1 MATQRTSVI
10 DKHTTGKG
18 ELVGFIGVL
27 TPSTKFN
34 KDGVYS
40 ANILI
45 AKAEGEKLAAKI
57 KEVRSQQYK
66 TYGKGSAVQDMLKC
80 IPFVE
85 IEKNDEGE
93 IIKETPDK
101 DGCYI
106 VKASAKAFI
115 ENGKPRVKIPVFDS
129 KQHPVGDV
137 RIGEGTTAKL
147 ALSLEGYT
155 VASKTGVSVKLKAV
169 QIIDLVEYGTGN
181 AESYGFG
188 EEEGFEAT
196 EDVAKDSSTTSTD
209 ATDEE
214 SDF

>member
-1 MATQRTSVI
+1 MAKQRTSI
-10 DKHTTGKG
+10 TDKYTTGKG
-18 ELVGFIGVL
+18 ELVGFIGVM

-40 ANILI
+40 ANVLI
-45 AKAEGEKLAAKI
+45 SKAEGEKVASKI
-57 KEVRSQQYK
+57 KEIRTQQYK
-66 TYGKGSAVQDMLKC
+66 TYGKGSAVQEMTKC

-85 IEKNDEGE
+85 IEKNEDGE
-93 IIKETPDK
+93 VVKETPDK
-101 DGCYI
+101 DGRYI
-106 VKASAKAFI
+106 LKTSAKAFI

-129 KQHPVGDV
+129 KQNPVGDV

-155 VASKTGVSVKLKAV
+155 VAGKTGVSVKLKAV

-188 EEEGFEAT
+188 EEDGFEAS
-196 EDVAKDSSTTSTD
+196 EDVAESGTE
-209 ATDEE
+209 AEDEA
-214 SDF
+214 DF

>member
-1 MATQRTSVI
+1 MSKQKTSVT
-10 DKHTTGKG
+10 DKYTTGKG
-18 ELVGFIGVL
+18 ELVGFIGVM

-45 AKAEGEKLAAKI
+45 SKAEGEKLAAKI
-57 KEVRSQQYK
+57 KDIRTQQYK
-66 TYGKGSAVQDMLKC
+66 TYGKGSTVQELTKC

-85 IEKNDEGE
+85 VVKNEEGE
-93 IIKETPDK
+93 VVKESPDK
-101 DGCYI
+101 DGRYI
-106 VKASAKAFI
+106 LKTSAKAFI
-115 ENGKPRVKIPVFDS
+115 ENGKPRVKIPVFDA
-129 KQHPVGDV
+129 KQNPVGDV

-155 VASKTGVSVKLKAV
+155 VANKTGVSVKLKAV

-181 AESYGFG
+181 AESYGFD
-188 EEEGFEAT
+188 EEEGFESSG
-196 EDVAKDSSTTSTD
+196 EVAEEGAETTNDES
-209 ATDEE
+209 DEE

>member
-1 MATQRTSVI
+1 LAKQRTSVI

-18 ELVGFIGVL
+18 ELVGFIGVM

-40 ANILI
+40 TNILI
-45 AKAEGEKLAAKI
+45 DKAEGEKLAAKI
-57 KEVRSQQYK
+57 KEVRTQQYK

-101 DGCYI
+101 DGRYI

-129 KQHPVGDV
+129 KQNPVGDIK
-137 RIGEGTTAKL
+137 IGEGTTAKL
-147 ALSLEGYT
+147 ALSIEGYT
-155 VASKTGVSVKLKAV
+155 VASKTGVSVKLKAL

-188 EEEGFEAT
+188 EEEGFESSG
-196 EDVAKDSSTTSTD
+196 DVAEEVKESTD
-209 ATDEE
+209 GTDEE

>member
-1 MATQRTSVI
+1 MAKQRTSVI

-18 ELVGFIGVL
+18 ELVGFIGVM

-40 ANILI
+40 VNILI
-45 AKAEGEKLAAKI
+45 DKAEGEKLAAKI
-57 KEVRSQQYK
+57 KDVRTQQYK

-93 IIKETPDK
+93 IVKETPDK
-101 DGCYI
+101 NGRYI

-115 ENGKPRVKIPVFDS
+115 ENGKPRVKIPVFDA
-129 KQHPVGDV
+129 KQNPVGDI

-188 EEEGFEAT
+188 EEEGFESHEEDT
-196 EDVAKDSSTTSTD
+196 EESKDSTD
-209 ATDEE
+209 GSDEE
-214 SDF
+214 ADF